1 MKGKS
6 YEKLG
11 IFYPKRE
18 NGERG
23 YRKRGIFGG
32 THGIAMILFTMI
44 WGALLQGQTTSF
56 TDTYTGQGSG
66 ASTCNT
72 TFNITGQEPA
82 ASGTFPVF
90 VYTVG
95 TSESFNNNGAEAA
108 AVSGMA
114 ARGFVAA
121 SIQYDSGQF
130 GNCTQISGKAR
141 CIFNPASAASAI
153 SRLCSRAKADCN
165 KGVLVGGF
173 SQGAVIATLARN
185 FDARVQAA
193 WGMGDGV
200 SYSVFNLNACI
211 ANGNRSLASDHLRV
225 VNGQA
230 DQFLGPQIA
239 SVRNQAQTLTGF
251 NCGSSA
257 TSCLQS
263 NGSGWIIVLNAQV
276 RSGRAD
282 HCYMRT
288 NGCLSSQ
295 TSNDPGWLNGTD
307 PWVLNANLN
316 WLSGFVLP

>member
-1 MKGKS
+1 MKD
-6 YEKLG
+6 
-11 IFYPKRE
+11 KRYQHTSFKE
-18 NGERG
+18 
-23 YRKRGIFGG
+23 KRGGFFGKRG
-32 THGIAMILFTMI
+32 LSTVLLAMI
-44 WGALLQGQTTSF
+44 WGAMLHAQTSSF

-72 TFNITGQEPA
+72 TFNITGKEPS

-90 VYTVG
+90 VYMVG
-95 TSESFNNNGAEAA
+95 TTESFNNNGAEAN

-130 GNCTQISGKAR
+130 GNCTQISGKAK

-153 SRLCSRAKADCN
+153 SKLCTRAKADCN

-200 SYSVFNLNACI
+200 TYSFFNLNACM
-211 ANGNRSLASDHLRV
+211 ANGNRSLPSDHLRV
-225 VNGQA
+225 VNGQS
-230 DQFLGPQIA
+230 DQFLGPQIG
-239 SVRNQAQTLTGF
+239 SVRNQSQTLTGF

-263 NGSGWIIVLNAQV
+263 NGSGWIIVLSAQV
-276 RSGRAD
+276 SSNNAD
-282 HCYMRT
+282 HCYMRS
-288 NGCLSSQ
+288 NGCSSSQ
-295 TSNDPGWLNGTD
+295 TTNDPGWLNGQD
-307 PWVLNANLN
+307 PWELNANLN

>member
-1 MKGKS
+1 MKAK
-6 YEKLG
+6 
-11 IFYPKRE
+11 FYQ
-18 NGERG
+18 RG
-23 YRKRGIFGG
+23 GFYRKGGSFFGKRGI
-32 THGIAMILFTMI
+32 TMLLFAMI
-44 WGALLQGQTTSF
+44 WGTLLRGQTTSF

-90 VYTVG
+90 VYMVG
-95 TSESFNNNGAEAA
+95 TTESFNNNGAEAA
-108 AVSGMA
+108 AVSRMA
-114 ARGFVAA
+114 ARGFVSA

-130 GNCTQISGKAR
+130 GNCTQISGKAK
-141 CIFNPASAASAI
+141 CAFNPASAASAI
-153 SRLCSRAKADCN
+153 SKLCSRAKADCN
-165 KGVLVGGF
+165 KGVVVGGF
-173 SQGAVIATLARN
+173 SQGAVMATLARN

-200 SYSVFNLNACI
+200 TYSFFNLNACM
-211 ANGNRSLASDHLRV
+211 ANGNRSLASDHLRI

-239 SVRNQAQTLTGF
+239 SVRNQSQTVTGL
-251 NCGSSA
+251 NCGSTA
-257 TSCLQS
+257 NSCLQP

-276 RSGRAD
+276 NSGRAD

-288 NGCLSSQ
+288 NGCGSSQ
-295 TSNDPGWLNGTD
+295 TTNDPGWLNGTD
-307 PWVLNANLN
+307 PWELNANLN